1 MKKWKKTTIIS
12 IKLPPPQ
19 NSQPVNNTG
28 YQPSAQYIAE
38 EAIKADRK
46 RRRKKRR
53 IIFGVI
59 IGIIVILFV
68 IASLG
73 SSGSSEEDDVNNIGY
88 YYVEVADSK
97 VVQDYNGDNVL
108 IVTYNYTNN
117 SSNAISFDMAFITHA
132 YQNGVEIEKCYSE
145 YSIEDDFDYDSID
158 NNLQPGVTSTVQE
171 AFYVSDMS
179 TDVEIEIGLFLGLGE
194 DNDLS
199 FTVQLN

>member
-1 MKKWKKTTIIS
+1 MENNNVNQQNTQQQ
-12 IKLPPPQ
+12 PPQ
-19 NSQPVNNTG
+19 NYGG
-28 YQPSAQYIAE
+28 YQPSAAEIAQQ
-38 EAIKADRK
+38 AIKEDRK

-59 IGIIVILFV
+59 IGIIVVLFI

-73 SSGSSEEDDVNNIGY
+73 SSSSSEEDDLNNIGY

-108 IVTYNYTNN
+108 IVTYSFTNN
-117 SSNAISFDMAFITHA
+117 SENAISFDSAFITDA
-132 YQNGVEIEKCYSE
+132 YQNGVEIEKCFSE
-145 YSIEDDFDYDSID
+145 YSIEDDFNYDSID

-194 DNDLS
+194 DSDLN